1 LSRTRDD
8 PVTAPNFLKMPRLL
22 ATLRVMVD
30 AMDAN
35 QPKSLLMGAG
45 SAERVSYVELF
56 LTPAG

>member
-1 LSRTRDD
+1 
-8 PVTAPNFLKMPRLL
+8 MPRVL